1 MSFESAI
8 TCTVLYAQHP
18 EQAPWLYSG
27 PMSMCARQSKSE
39 GRSMSSGRTVVV
51 PPSDAEDAEDVVEK
65 ASSSKKDAAAFSASA
80 LRSRANIA
88 AASAARSS
96 SSDKSASS
104 AASAPSVAT
113 SFSFSPGASSP
124 RLARPVLQP
133 SAASVAAK
141 NPSADDFGR
150 FSAPSSPFAF
160 FPSSARRGASAPP
173 ALSPVSFSSRLGATL
188 TPATYVAWFAANS
201 SGVRSAK
208 RVTIFFIPPAPFSA
222 RAALCCSMCRML
234 RSRMISRR

>member
-1 MSFESAI
+1 MSFESAM

-27 PMSMCARQSKSE
+27 PMSMRERQSRSE
-39 GRSMSSGRTVVV
+39 GRSISSGRTVVI
-51 PPSDAEDAEDVVEK
+51 PPSDAEARGRETSNSKTFDDDAP
-65 ASSSKKDAAAFSASA
+65 SSA
-80 LRSRANIA
+80 LRSRANAA

-104 AASAPSVAT
+104 AASAPSVAS
-113 SFSFSPGASSP
+113 SFASLSVSGSSSP
-124 RLARPVLQP
+124 RLARPVLHP

-141 NPSADDFGR
+141 N
-150 FSAPSSPFAF
+150 FSAELASLFSV
-160 FPSSARRGASAPP
+160 FPSSARRGASAVPEPSPP
-173 ALSPVSFSSRLGATL
+173 SPLSLSSFLGATL
-188 TPATYVAWFAANS
+188 TVAAYVAWFAANS

-222 RAALCCSMCRML
+222 RAALCCSMWRML